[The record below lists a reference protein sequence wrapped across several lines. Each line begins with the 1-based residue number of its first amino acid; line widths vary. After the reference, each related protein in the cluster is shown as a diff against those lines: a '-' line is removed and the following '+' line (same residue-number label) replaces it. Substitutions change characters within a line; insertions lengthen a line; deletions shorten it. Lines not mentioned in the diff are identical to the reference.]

1 MAARAAT
8 TTATRIEALR
18 ERISRDAPDIT
29 RRIREAAAN
38 NQGNEARFRTLF
50 AQIIEPW
57 AQLLD
62 IPLLVQEERTLATG
76 RADATYNRMVV
87 EYEAPGRLRDRIEH
101 GPTAHAIQQARDY
114 VEGVARQERQQVHRL
129 IGVVIDG
136 CYFIYVRKVE
146 GHWTD
151 PEVEP
156 VNEQSV
162 ARFLRL
168 LVSLTSGKALLPDNL
183 VQDFG
188 SNTIYAQRIASS
200 LYQSLSRTLDDGQ
213 VDIVDKLF
221 EQWQTFFGEVTG
233 YEEGSTPLRNRP
245 ELRQFARGMGLD
257 VRTVDPPRLFFTVHT
272 YFALL
277 IKLIAYYALSRFVS
291 GFGTRFGSMYQLD
304 DDDLKREMEE
314 LERGGIFRTLGIRN
328 FLEGDFFKWYLH
340 TWDASVANAVRT
352 LLERLKDY
360 DPGTLE
366 VSPEQARDLLKKLYH
381 RLMPR
386 EIRHDLGEYYTPD
399 WLAEHVLN
407 ELGYEG
413 QTDKRLLD
421 PACGSGTFLVLAIK
435 RLRERCFRDGL
446 NEQETLETILNN
458 VVGIDL
464 NPLAAIA
471 ARTNYLLALGD
482 LLVHRTREIDIPVY
496 LADSILTPAAGQQLF
511 NQDRYEINTAVGQF
525 DIPSCLKT
533 HDQIDNLCNLLEECV
548 VNETE
553 TDVFLERAK
562 ISLRIANDDWTG
574 RSGGAGAEVI
584 LRDLFDKLA
593 SLHEDGLDGIWARIL
608 QNAFMPLF
616 LGQFDL
622 IAGNP
627 PWVNWRSLPEAYR
640 QATTRVWARYA
651 LFQHRGF
658 QAILGASNDD
668 ISVLMSYTV
677 SDALLKPDGLLG
689 FVITQTVFKSMGAG
703 QGFRRL
709 HINADT
715 PLGIQ
720 SVHDF
725 SDFQP
730 FESATNR
737 TAVFTWQKG
746 GTTDYPVPY
755 HMWQKTVRRAAI
767 SQDASLAE
775 VRGLTRRLDFTAEP
789 VDSSDISSPWI
800 TGRRDSIDAIRNLI
814 RPSQY
819 RARVGAYTGGANA
832 VYWLTIVHER
842 PDGLLVVQNL
852 REGARRQV
860 ESVTAEI
867 EAGLVYPLLRGRDV
881 QKWRASPSAHILVTH
896 SPTGG
901 LTAYTTTH
909 LQRHFPRAHAYLRR
923 FEDMLRGRA
932 VFRRYFT
939 RRSGGRT
946 IETGPYYSMFD
957 IGPYTFAA
965 TKVVWREQASEFTVA
980 AVVSGDSAIV
990 PDHKLMVVETTSA
1003 AEAYF
1008 LAGVLG
1014 NSISRYVVASYI
1026 LNISTSTAILDNLAV
1041 PQYDPDDAQHRAMS
1055 DRCRR
1060 LHEAA
1065 GSDQSCEALEVELDQ
1080 QAARLFG
1087 ITDEQLAGIRESY
1100 RELTKADLRDAR
1112 EAEATEGDEE
1122 AEDGAITNE
1131 VEPVLA
1137 ALNGN
1142 GEMTAAEVAAAAG
1155 MDVADLRPLLRQ
1167 LIEAGRIEQ
1176 TGRGRG
1182 TRYKLAE
1189 GGEE

>member
-87 EYEAPGRLRDRIEH
+87 EYEAPGRLRENVEH

-200 LYQSLSRTLDDGQ
+200 LYQSLSATLDDGQ

-413 QTDKRLLD
+413 QPDKRLLD

-446 NEQETLETILNN
+446 NEQETLETILHNI
-458 VVGIDL
+458 VGIDL
-464 NPLAAIA
+464 NPLAAVA

-496 LADSILTPAAGQQLF
+496 LADSILTPAAGEQLF
-511 NQDRYEINTAVGQF
+511 NRDRYEINTVVGQF

-533 HDQIDNLCNLLEECV
+533 QDQINTLCNLLEECV
-548 VNETE
+548 TSEVGAE
-553 TDVFLERAK
+553 VFLDRARDA
-562 ISLRIANDDWTG
+562 LHVDDAEWE
-574 RSGGAGAEVI
+574 GGAGHGEAARSI
-584 LRDLFDKLA
+584 LRGLYEQLFR
-593 SLHEDGLDGIWARIL
+593 LHADGLDGIWARIL

-616 LGQFDL
+616 LGRFDY

-627 PWVNWRSLPEAYR
+627 PWIFWNNLPPVYRDAVRLLMGRRYGLISLTASTMKQLG
-640 QATTRVWARYA
+640 QAGKDISA
-651 LFQHRGF
+651 LFVYVGADFFLRDHGRLGYVVTQSLF
-658 QAILGASNDD
+658 QSTASNEFRAFRVPSGPSFSVRRVDD
-668 ISVLMSYTV
+668 LVNI
-677 SDALLKPDGLLG
+677 A
-689 FVITQTVFKSMGAG
+689 
-703 QGFRRL
+703 
-709 HINADT
+709 
-715 PLGIQ
+715 
-720 SVHDF
+720 
-725 SDFQP
+725 P
-730 FESATNR
+730 FTTATNR
-737 TAVFTWQKG
+737 TACLFLERDKR
-746 GTTDYPVPY
+746 TTYPVKYCKWRKDHPFD
-755 HMWQKTVRRAAI
+755 RE
-767 SQDASLAE
+767 DATLAE
-775 VRGLTRRLDFTAEP
+775 VLEACTIEVL
-789 VDSSDISSPWI
+789 
-800 TGRRDSIDAIRNLI
+800 
-814 RPSQY
+814 
-819 RARVGAYTGGANA
+819 RARPASEPTSFWIVDRGDAPAADMLPPSMIFEVRRGVETNLEGAYRVTIAAHLPEGCALVRNDRTRIKRHVPEVTAKLEYDLLYPYASGESVSRWRCIPAGLYVIPHTSTTGMKPLSSQTMQRSYPLSFRYLKSFENALKTRPLHLRWGKRNEFYA
-832 VYWLTIVHER
+832 VY
-842 PDGLLVVQNL
+842 
-852 REGARRQV
+852 
-860 ESVTAEI
+860 
-867 EAGLVYPLLRGRDV
+867 
-881 QKWRASPSAHILVTH
+881 
-896 SPTGG
+896 
-901 LTAYTTTH
+901 
-909 LQRHFPRAHAYLRR
+909 
-923 FEDMLRGRA
+923 
-932 VFRRYFT
+932 
-939 RRSGGRT
+939 
-946 IETGPYYSMFD
+946 D
-957 IGPYTFAA
+957 IGPYTFAPW
-965 TKVVWREQASEFTVA
+965 KVVWKRSTNNFEAC
-980 AVVSGDSAIV
+980 VVSDYEVAPGRRNLIIPNGGLMMV
-990 PDHKLMVVETTSA
+990 P
-1003 AEAYF
+1003 F
-1008 LAGVLG
+1008 LRPEPAHYLCAVL
-1014 NSISRYVVASYI
+1014 NSSIARWTINASISRQAHKQIIDVIVIAPFVADDDVHCRLARLSDKAHAAAAAEDSESVRALEEEIDGICAEMWGVPEDELRRCRDDLYGIVESRTVHTPDRERAAHKNDESVVA
-1026 LNISTSTAILDNLAV
+1026 
-1041 PQYDPDDAQHRAMS
+1041 
-1055 DRCRR
+1055 
-1060 LHEAA
+1060 
-1065 GSDQSCEALEVELDQ
+1065 ALYGNAEL
-1080 QAARLFG
+1080 
-1087 ITDEQLAGIRESY
+1087 
-1100 RELTKADLRDAR
+1100 
-1112 EAEATEGDEE
+1112 
-1122 AEDGAITNE
+1122 
-1131 VEPVLA
+1131 
-1137 ALNGN
+1137 
-1142 GEMTAAEVAAAAG
+1142 TAAELAAVACLDA
-1155 MDVADLRPLLRQ
+1155 ADLRPLLRQ
-1167 LIEAGRIEQ
+1167 LIEAGRVEQ
-1176 TGRGRG
+1176 IGRGRG
-1182 TRYKLAE
+1182 TRYRLVE
-1189 GGEE
+1189 GGER